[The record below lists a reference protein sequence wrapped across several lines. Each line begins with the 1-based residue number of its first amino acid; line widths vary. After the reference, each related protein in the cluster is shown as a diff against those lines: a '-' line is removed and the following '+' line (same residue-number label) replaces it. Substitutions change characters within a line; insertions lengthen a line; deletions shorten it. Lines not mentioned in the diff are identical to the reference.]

1 MRLSTIF
8 SQMETT
14 ELNQLSCVDKTTKK
28 ISPDKYQAI
37 VDVMNQGLIDLNT
50 RFKFQIG
57 KVEVPIDPLVAEYDL
72 TKFDKQI
79 RGRFMQLHDVKD
91 ERGTPLAV
99 NTFTDRGVNF
109 RSMLVMEVPTY
120 LRTVHPLKF
129 VTVQYRS
136 LPKKIGDCFGDI
148 DPEMVDVDLPD
159 AYVWALCLYV
169 ASRLHTPVG
178 LQDGTYRT
186 NAFLG
191 LYNAECN
198 RLDEVGM
205 DLESVVDNNQIRS
218 GGWA

>member
-14 ELNQLSCVDKTTKK
+14 ELNQLSCVDTTTKK
-28 ISPDKYQAI
+28 IKPDKYQAI
-37 VDVMNQGLIDLNT
+37 VDVMNQGLVDLNT

-57 KVEVPIDPLVAEYDL
+57 TVVVPIDPAVAVYDL
-72 TKFDKQI
+72 TQFDSQVK
-79 RGRFMQLHDVKD
+79 GRFMQLHDVKD
-91 ERGTPLAV
+91 ECGNTVPV

-109 RSMLVMEVPTY
+109 RTALVMEVPEYLRRTY
-120 LRTVHPLKF
+120 PLRTV
-129 VTVQYRS
+129 TVEYRA

-148 DPEMVDVDLPD
+148 DPEMIEVDLPVM
-159 AYVWALCLYV
+159 YVWALCLYV

-178 LQDGTYRT
+178 LTDGTYRT

-198 RLDEVGM
+198 RLEEAGF
-205 DLESVVDNNQIRS
+205 DLDFQQDMGHFQR

>member
-14 ELNQLSCVDKTTKK
+14 ELNQLSCVDTTTKK
-28 ISPDKYQAI
+28 IKPDKYQAI
-37 VDVMNQGLIDLNT
+37 VDVMNQGLVDLNT

-57 KVEVPIDPLVAEYDL
+57 TVVVPIDPAVAVYDL
-72 TKFDKQI
+72 TKFDSQVK
-79 RGRFMQLHDVKD
+79 GRFMQLHDVKD
-91 ERGTPLAV
+91 DCGNTVPV

-109 RSMLVMEVPTY
+109 RSALVMEVPDY
-120 LRTVHPLKF
+120 LRRVYPLRS
-129 VTVQYRS
+129 VTVEYRA

-148 DPEMVDVDLPD
+148 DPEMIEVDLPVM
-159 AYVWALCLYV
+159 YVWALCLYV

-178 LQDGTYRT
+178 LTDGTYRT

-198 RLDEVGM
+198 RLEEAGF
-205 DLESVVDNNQIRS
+205 DLDFQQDMGHFQR

>member
-14 ELNQLSCVDKTTKK
+14 ELNQLSCVDTTTKK
-28 ISPDKYQAI
+28 IKPDKYQAI
-37 VDVMNQGLIDLNT
+37 VDVMNQGLVDLNT
-50 RFKFQIG
+50 RFKFQLG
-57 KVEVPIDPLVAEYDL
+57 KVVVPIDPAIAEYDL
-72 TKFDKQI
+72 TKFDSQVQ
-79 RGRFMQLHDVKD
+79 GRFMQLHDVKD
-91 ERGTPLAV
+91 ECGNTIPV

-109 RSMLVMEVPTY
+109 RSALLMEVPDY
-120 LRTVHPLKF
+120 LRRVHPLRV
-129 VTVQYRS
+129 VTVEYRA
-136 LPKKIGDCFGDI
+136 LPRKIQDCFGDI
-148 DPEMVDVDLPD
+148 DPEMIEVDLPVM
-159 AYVWALCLYV
+159 YVWALCLYV

-198 RLDEVGM
+198 RLEEGGF
-205 DLESVVDNNQIRS
+205 DLDFQQDMGHFRR

>member
-8 SQMETT
+8 SQLETT
-14 ELNQLSCVDKTTKK
+14 ELNQLSCIDQTTKK
-28 ISPDKYQAI
+28 IKPDKYQAI
-37 VDVMNQGLIDLNT
+37 VDVMNQGLVDLNT

-57 KVEVPIDPLVAEYDL
+57 KVEVPIDPAVGVYDL
-72 TKFDKQI
+72 SKFDAQVK
-79 RGRFMQLHDVKD
+79 GRFMQLHDVTD
-91 ERGTPLAV
+91 ECGNVVAV

-109 RSMLVMEVPTY
+109 SSALVMEVPEY
-120 LRTVHPLKF
+120 LRKFHPLRML
-129 VTVQYRS
+129 TVQYRS
-136 LPKKIGDCFGDI
+136 LPRKIQDCFGDI
-148 DPEMVDVDLPD
+148 DPEMIEVDLPVM
-159 AYVWALCLYV
+159 YIWALCLYV

-198 RLDEVGM
+198 RLEEGGF
-205 DLESVVDNNQIRS
+205 DLSYQQDMGHLRR

>member
-1 MRLSTIF
+1 MRLSTLF

-14 ELNQLSCVDKTTKK
+14 ELNQLSCVDTVTKK
-28 ISPDKYQAI
+28 IKPEKYQAV
-37 VDVMNQGLIDLNT
+37 VDVMNQGLVDLNT

-57 KVEVPIDPLVAEYDL
+57 KVEVPISRDIGEYDL
-72 TKFDKQI
+72 TKFDNQI
-79 RGRFMQLHDVKD
+79 RGRFMQIHDVKD
-91 ERGTPLAV
+91 ECGVPIQV

-109 RSMLVMEVPTY
+109 RSALIMEVPEY
-120 LRTVHPLKF
+120 MRTVHPLRL
-129 VTVQYRS
+129 VTVQYRA

-148 DPEMVDVDLPD
+148 DPELIEVDLPVM
-159 AYVWALCLYV
+159 YIWALCLYV

-198 RLDEVGM
+198 RLEEVGM
-205 DLESVVDNNQIRS
+205 DLESVVDSNQFRS

>member
-1 MRLSTIF
+1 MKLSTIF

-14 ELNQLSCVDKTTKK
+14 ELNQLSCIDTATKK
-28 ISPDKYQAI
+28 IRPDKYQAI
-37 VDVMNQGLIDLNT
+37 VDVMNQGLVDLNT

-57 KVEVPIDPLVAEYDL
+57 KVEVPIDPAVAEYDL
-72 TKFDKQI
+72 TKFDKQV

-91 ERGTPLAV
+91 ERGVTIPV
-99 NTFTDRGVNF
+99 NTFTDRGINF
-109 RSMLVMEVPTY
+109 RTSMIMEVPEY
-120 LRTVHPLKF
+120 LRRVCPLRL
-129 VTVQYRS
+129 VTVQYRA

-148 DPEMVDVDLPD
+148 EPDMVDVDLPVM
-159 AYVWALCLYV
+159 YVWALCLYV

-198 RLDEVGM
+198 RLEEGGF
-205 DLESVVDNNQIRS
+205 DLDFQQDMGHFQR

>member
-1 MRLSTIF
+1 MKLSTIF

-14 ELNQLSCVDKTTKK
+14 ELNQLSCIDKVTKK

-37 VDVMNQGLIDLNT
+37 VDVMNQGLVDLNT

-57 KVEVPIDPLVAEYDL
+57 KVEVPIDPAIGEYDL
-72 TKFDKQI
+72 SKFDAQV

-91 ERGTPLAV
+91 ECGNTIPV

-109 RSMLVMEVPTY
+109 RSALIMEVPAY
-120 LRTVHPLKF
+120 LRQVHPMRV

-136 LPKKIGDCFGDI
+136 LPKKIGDCYGDI
-148 DPEMVDVDLPD
+148 DPEMIDVDLPVM
-159 AYVWALCLYV
+159 YVWALCLYV

-178 LQDGTYRT
+178 LTDGTYRT

-198 RLDEVGM
+198 RLEEGGF
-205 DLESVVDNNQIRS
+205 DLDYQQDMGHHRR